1 MRSVCRALH
10 YHHYRHH
17 HHHLN
22 YQEAAQW
29 VQHIQLYIFLIV
41 TIIIQITKKR
51 HNEISMTSLTGSVE
65 SCVAVEVNL
74 RVLFVCSLG
83 AVHKWRHHFWGYR
96 DPPPSPLSSCHL
108 SAPPPSLCKR
118 KWWEELIRDK
128 TAYPGSLMNIFSAQL
143 LFLCLGLIW
152 PLKCV

>member
-83 AVHKWRHHFWGYR
+83 AVHKWRHHFWGVLS
-96 DPPPSPLSSCHL
+96 PPPSPLSSCHL
-108 SAPPPSLCKR
+108 SAPPPPFVSVNGGKNWSATKQR
-118 KWWEELIRDK
+118 TPGRWW
-128 TAYPGSLMNIFSAQL
+128 IFFKSWTKQE
-143 LFLCLGLIW
+143 FH
-152 PLKCV
+152 

>member
-51 HNEISMTSLTGSVE
+51 HNEVSMTSLTGSVE

-83 AVHKWRHHFWGYR
+83 AVHKWSHPFWGVSR
-96 DPPPSPLSSCHL
+96 PPPLPLVIMSSFGYPHPSFVSVNGEKNW
-108 SAPPPSLCKR
+108 SATKQRTSGR
-118 KWWEELIRDK
+118 WW
-128 TAYPGSLMNIFSAQL
+128 MFFQFSYS
-143 LFLCLGLIW
+143 FF
-152 PLKCV
+152 V